1 MPGFS
6 SISFGSFKSPLRC
19 LGRWLFIS
27 RNRWRE
33 RAKHWQA
40 ECNRSCRELQEMRR
54 DLQRLEESNR
64 LLTEQLHRAAA
75 SSPDSEPNRAP
86 NWKNLPGHQ
95 FSPEMIALCCH
106 LQLLV
111 GVRAVPKV
119 LECFA
124 NAFDLRI
131 KIPSRDAVRNWS
143 CRNGVAIL
151 QEATRQADWVWMIDH
166 SIQLGKMFVL
176 VVLGI
181 RQSELPVDRALR
193 REDMTVLAVMPT
205 TFRDKHE
212 VARQLAT
219 VAAQYGAP
227 LAVLS
232 DGATE
237 LHEGVRLA
245 KNEEFAPAHLDDI
258 KHKIANILKKLLRGC
273 ERWKAF
279 SAKVGS
285 TTAAIQQT
293 ELEHLL
299 PPRKKEK
306 GRFMDFGRL
315 IDWANMIEHQLTQT
329 TSPDHERIVE
339 KLGWILEFKTDLILW
354 RQYRHLIGE
363 SLEMANEQGVF
374 AGASE
379 QLRERL
385 SACDV
390 ASEPA
395 REFGERI
402 VSCYAHNEA
411 QLKRLKRAGLR
422 LPCSTEVL
430 ESAFGSFKALQGNH
444 GRGTF
449 TSLLSVF
456 ANQFDHC
463 TAAKIRE
470 RFARVSNQDVK
481 AWLRDSGLTNSTQSR
496 RAKAYAQAR
505 PPETEFTAS

>member
-1 MPGFS
+1 MK
-6 SISFGSFKSPLRC
+6 IC
-19 LGRWLFIS
+19 LGCQLS
-27 RNRWRE
+27 
-33 RAKHWQA
+33 
-40 ECNRSCRELQEMRR
+40 
-54 DLQRLEESNR
+54 
-64 LLTEQLHRAAA
+64 LL
-75 SSPDSEPNRAP
+75 
-86 NWKNLPGHQ
+86 
-95 FSPEMIALCCH
+95 I
-106 LQLLV
+106 

-119 LECFA
+119 IECFA
-124 NAFDLRI
+124 AAFDLRI

-166 SIQLGKMFVL
+166 SVQLGRMFVL
-176 VVLGI
+176 V
-181 RQSELPVDRALR
+181 
-193 REDMTVLAVMPT
+193 
-205 TFRDKHE
+205 
-212 VARQLAT
+212 AT
-219 VAAQYGAP
+219 
-227 LAVLS
+227 
-232 DGATE
+232 
-237 LHEGVRLA
+237 
-245 KNEEFAPAHLDDI
+245 
-258 KHKIANILKKLLRGC
+258 
-273 ERWKAF
+273 
-279 SAKVGS
+279 
-285 TTAAIQQT
+285 
-293 ELEHLL
+293 
-299 PPRKKEK
+299 
-306 GRFMDFGRL
+306 
-315 IDWANMIEHQLTQT
+315 MIEHQLMQT
-329 TSPDHERIVE
+329 TSPDHARVVE
-339 KLGWILEFKTDLILW
+339 KFGWILEFKTDLILW

-505 PPETEFTAS
+505 PSETESTAS